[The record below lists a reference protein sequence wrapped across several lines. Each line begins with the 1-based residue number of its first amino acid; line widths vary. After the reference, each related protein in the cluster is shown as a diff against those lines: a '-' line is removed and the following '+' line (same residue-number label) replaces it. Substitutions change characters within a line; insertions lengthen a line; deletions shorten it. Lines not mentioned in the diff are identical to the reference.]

1 MVTSTARARISRAT
15 ATASRGRPRSESARR
30 AVLEAAGDLLKKG
43 GYRTTTIEAISARSG
58 VAKTTIYRW
67 WSNRAALVVELLL
80 LRADHAA
87 PPAEPGQNMLGGIH
101 AEMQ

>member
-1 MVTSTARARISRAT
+1 MAHSVVRVRMSS
-15 ATASRGRPRSESARR
+15 ASPAPVRGRPRSESARR

-43 GYRTTTIEAISARSG
+43 GYRATTIEAISARSG